1 MEFIFFR
8 AITQIK
14 KKKQQKHWD
23 QIKNI
28 NSMHDNF
35 CAAFF
40 LERIKRE
47 YKRQKESP
55 LWL

>member
-8 AITQIK
+8 AITQIKKK

-40 LERIKRE
+40 FRE
-47 YKRQKESP
+47 NKKGI
-55 LWL
+55 